1 MIRINLLPHR
11 ELKRKRQQQQFLVML
26 GMVAT
31 LGAVIWFGG
40 HYYMS
45 GQLDQQHGRNAYL
58 ESEVATLDKNI
69 EEIKKL
75 KELTV
80 ALLQRKKVVESLQ
93 ANRAETVYLL
103 DQLVRQLPDG
113 VYLKSIQQ
121 KGNQVSITGYAQS
134 NARVSTFMRN
144 LEASPYLGKPS
155 LIEIKAVTE
164 RNARL
169 SEFSLAVFLTRTKDD
184 AVAGKPAAKPGAKP
198 AAAAAGAASAIPS
211 AQLLVPITAGAPP
224 AASTRNVAAAATGVS
239 SSEPP
244 RGGLR

>member
-26 GMVAT
+26 GLVVA
-31 LGAVIWFGG
+31 LGATIWFGG

-45 GQLDQQHGRNAYL
+45 NQLEKQQGRNAYL
-58 ESEVATLDKNI
+58 ESEVATLDKQI

-80 ALLQRKKVVESLQ
+80 ALLQRKRVIESLQ
-93 ANRAETVYLL
+93 ANRSETVYLL

-113 VYLKSIQQ
+113 VYLKGIQQ
-121 KGNQVSITGYAQS
+121 KGSQVNITGYAQS

-144 LEASPYLGKPS
+144 LEASPYLERPS
-155 LIEIKAVTE
+155 LIELKAVTE

-169 SEFSLAVFLTRTKDD
+169 SEFSLAVLFTRTKDE
-184 AVAGKPAAKPGAKP
+184 VAGRKPGAKP
-198 AAAAAGAASAIPS
+198 VAAAPGAAGAIPS
-211 AQLLVPITAGAPP
+211 AQVLAPAMTARATP
-224 AASTRNVAAAATGVS
+224 AASGPSGSLAATAIGAS
-239 SSEPP
+239 ASEPS
-244 RGGLR
+244 RSGLH